1 MGFKSLI
8 DNQVKGAM
16 AILGQVDGLAPFG
29 VYIEKG
35 ARSYDT
41 ATRTYSSTD
50 TNHPNVPMVFAKF
63 TVDEMDDEVVTS
75 TDQKVLIAA
84 LDLPV
89 SPKSQDAII
98 DAKGGTFN
106 IERLLGVPGD
116 SLHILH
122 VRKV

>member
-16 AILGQVDGLAPFG
+16 KILGQVDGLAPFG
-29 VYIEKG
+29 VYVQKG
-35 ARSYDT
+35 ERVYDA
-41 ATRTYSSTD
+41 ATRTYTSTD
-50 TNHPNVPMVFAKF
+50 TNHSNIPMVFAKF
-63 TVDEMDDEVVTS
+63 KVDELDNEVVTS
-75 TDQKVLIAA
+75 TDQKVLVAA
-84 LDLPV
+84 LDLPIV
-89 SPKSQDAII
+89 PKSQDAII
-98 DAKGGTFN
+98 DAKGDTYN